1 MKPCVL
7 LFVMGW
13 VGIAVGCSEPTEPE
27 KTAEPATI
35 TIEKAPGSL
44 PAAAP
49 GATASASSAN
59 APGAVHGGRG
69 MPMQQGGA
77 LPAGH
82 PPLPGKASAL
92 PMGHPPL
99 PGSATKPR
107 PSAPFMRPP
116 SGPSDGGT
124 PPLEAGDHSPASDL
138 QAGLATLTKP
148 DLKANFEEGFRKTF
162 TLDRGKRDYD
172 GAEQVLLKVLEANPS
187 HPQALRA
194 MGYVAVNQGFNV
206 EKAMKYYGLSVE
218 KNPDYG
224 PGHYALA
231 FMYARGD
238 RGKGAEHFKKAME
251 LGLPDARGI
260 GPRFYPA
267 AVQQ

>member
-1 MKPCVL
+1 MKQLWLMVL
-7 LFVMGW
+7 TVASLIGMGCS
-13 VGIAVGCSEPTEPE
+13 GETPSEPTTESV
-27 KTAEPATI
+27 AI
-35 TIEKAPGSL
+35 TIEKTQAGAPA
-44 PAAAP
+44 PAP
-49 GATASASSAN
+49 ES
-59 APGAVHGGRG
+59 GAVHSGRP
-69 MPMQQGGA
+69 MPGQMAGK

-92 PMGHPPL
+92 PSGHPPIA
-99 PGSATKPR
+99 GQAAGVSSKPR

-124 PPLEAGDHSPASDL
+124 PPLESGDHSPAADL
-138 QAGLATLTKP
+138 NAGLEALGDSTQKG
-148 DLKANFEEGFRKTF
+148 NFEEGFRKTF
-162 TLDRGKRDYD
+162 TLDRSKRDYD
-172 GAEQVLLKVLEANPS
+172 GAEQVLLQVLEAHPN

-238 RGKGAEHFKKAME
+238 RGKGAEHFKKAID

-267 AVQQ
+267 SVQK